1 MQGKVANDLIRAYLS
16 YLGLDVID
24 DWQYGKGLPPR
35 APPTCLSTALSTSR
49 TQSLAVCAYLH
60 FLCIRKKGGVWCL
73 PVSEDVC

>member
-1 MQGKVANDLIRAYLS
+1 MLQGKEANDLVRAYLS

-24 DWQYGKGLPPR
+24 DWQYGEELPPR
-35 APPTCLSTALSTSR
+35 ALPTCLSTAR